1 MFIVFEGIDG
11 SGKSSVITRLKAHL
25 EGSGR
30 KVMVTAE
37 PTQGAVGKFVA
48 ETDDLNPEAEA
59 LLFTADRAVHTEQIR
74 EWMKEGY
81 DVLCDRYFA
90 STLAYQSAAGMDIG
104 WLKSINSKVIVQ
116 PDITILMD
124 IDPEVSLKRVS
135 QRGEMS
141 RFEKLDYLR
150 KVREAYLNIAKEFD
164 FKVINADRD
173 RDTVAEE
180 VISVAGGI

>member
-11 SGKSSVITRLKAHL
+11 SGKSSVIARLKDHL
-25 EGSGR
+25 ESKGM

-37 PTQGAVGKFVA
+37 PTGGAIGKFVA
-48 ETDDLNPEAEA
+48 TTDDLIPEAEA
-59 LLFTADRAVHTEQIR
+59 LLFVADRALHTKDIMK
-74 EWMKEGY
+74 WMDDGY
-81 DVLCDRYFA
+81 VVLCDRYFA

-104 WLKSINSKVIVQ
+104 WLKSINSKVIIQ

-180 VISVAGGI
+180 VISVAGGL